1 MGKYRSTPFSRIN
14 WQEVEVRAN
23 GKRVVFN
30 VDVAKQDF
38 VGVLMIDRDPIQT
51 IKWIHPQQTRAL
63 VEELVQR
70 FGPGGLEVVMEPSG
84 TYGDALRG
92 LFTKAGIA
100 VYRVSPKRVH
110 DAAEVYDGVPSL
122 HDPKAAYVIGR
133 LHQEGVSQL
142 WVEPCEQRRELK
154 AKLSV
159 LEMHQERLQRGLNR
173 LEARLS
179 RHWPELQQWL
189 TLDSLTLLRLI
200 ATYGDAQSVANDAE
214 QARELMRRTGR
225 AGLKREKIEQV
236 LASAQETVGL
246 PCIEAERQAL
256 RALTQDIVQ
265 ARAAVREV
273 EKDLESH
280 VSNDKVLQGMAS
292 VVGKKT
298 SAILLCSQGRPQD
311 YPDARSYQKSFGL
324 NLKERSSGKHKGQL
338 KITKRGPGVGR
349 QYMYFASMRSIGIH
363 GDPVIKQW
371 YERKV
376 ARDGG
381 RNKGKAIVAI
391 MRKLVKALWYVAQ
404 GEQFD
409 ATLLFSIKESSK
421 AA

>member
-14 WQEVEVRAN
+14 WQDIETRAN

-30 VDVAKQDF
+30 VDVAKEDF
-38 VGVLMIDRDPIQT
+38 VGVLMSDREPIQT
-51 IKWIHPQQTRAL
+51 IKWIHPQQTRTL

-70 FGPGGLEVVMEPSG
+70 FGRAGLEVVMEPSG
-84 TYGDALRG
+84 TYGDALRW
-92 LFTKAGIA
+92 LFAKAGIA

-110 DAAEVYDGVPSL
+110 DAAEIYDGVPSL

-133 LHQEGVSQL
+133 LHQEGVSQR
-142 WVEPCEQRRELK
+142 WIEPSEQRRELK
-154 AKLSV
+154 AKLGV
-159 LEMHQERLQRGLNR
+159 LEMHQERYQRGLNR

-189 TLDSLTLLRLI
+189 ALDSMTLLTLI
-200 ATYGDAQSVANDAE
+200 ATYGDAQAVASDAE
-214 QARELMRRTGR
+214 QARKLMRRTGR
-225 AGLKREKIEQV
+225 SGLKQEKIEQV
-236 LASAQETVGL
+236 LASAPDTVGL

-256 RALTQDIVQ
+256 RALAQDILQ
-265 ARAAVREV
+265 ARAAASEI
-273 EKDLESH
+273 EKDLENH
-280 VSNDKVLQGMAS
+280 VSNDQVLQSMAD

-311 YPDARSYQKSFGL
+311 YPDATSYQKSFGL

-349 QYMYFASMRSIGIH
+349 QYLYFAALRCIQ
-363 GDPVIKQW
+363 GDPVIQQW
-371 YERKV
+371 YEHKV

-381 RNKGKAIVAI
+381 RKGKAIVAI
-391 MRKLVKALWYVAQ
+391 MRKLPKALWHVAK

-409 ATLLFSIKESSK
+409 ATKLFNLKASRK